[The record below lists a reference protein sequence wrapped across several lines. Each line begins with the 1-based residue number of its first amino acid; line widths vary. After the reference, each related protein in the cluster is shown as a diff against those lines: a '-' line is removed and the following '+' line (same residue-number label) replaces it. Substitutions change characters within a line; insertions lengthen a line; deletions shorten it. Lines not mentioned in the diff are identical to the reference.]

1 MGINADLAKAIK
13 AVEATKLEAEIV
25 MMECVQLRNSEKKN
39 DKGQMGGYKS

>member
-25 MMECVQLRNSEKKN
+25 MMEYMQLRNSEKKKN
-39 DKGQMGGYKS
+39 DKGPNGRV